1 MYLNFELIF
10 RLLLELLEPE
20 QLPLLY
26 LDLDKVLQIGNK
38 FEKIFLILLM
48 MTMLLILPLMMEF
61 KEVEDL
67 LLQCCYVWHGIVQV
81 WLFSVKAIFT
91 KKFHENDFTEF
102 FFIFTGT
109 WCKSA
114 LNGGSDGGT
123 MRFKPE
129 CDHGGNAGKNIS
141 VQKFLKFCLKI

>member
-38 FEKIFLILLM
+38 FGKIFLILLM

-61 KEVEDL
+61 KEVEDS
-67 LLQCCYVWHGIVQV
+67 LLQCCYVWRGIVQV
-81 WLFSVKAIFT
+81 
-91 KKFHENDFTEF
+91 
-102 FFIFTGT
+102 
-109 WCKSA
+109 
-114 LNGGSDGGT
+114 
-123 MRFKPE
+123 
-129 CDHGGNAGKNIS
+129 
-141 VQKFLKFCLKI
+141 

>member
-38 FEKIFLILLM
+38 FGKIFLILLM

-61 KEVEDL
+61 KEVEDS

-129 CDHGGNAGKNIS
+129 CDHGGNAGKNLF
-141 VQKFLKFCLKI
+141 VQKKKLKLYF